1 MSSPRFSRA
10 LFISVL
16 LLVIIPLLILAGLMI
31 GRFYLSSIDQANTSL
46 QWQARNNAA
55 SLEQLL
61 FKLEKNS
68 QLLSSTKAITELPN
82 KVVYSQFALV
92 QLQEFV
98 AQNPQ
103 IKASIVIDN
112 QGFIVEGYPITSLNL
127 NFKLTK
133 SILDSAQT
141 STEQNTIQIIDNP
154 QVTELLAPLQVKQNA
169 LLAITSTLLHE
180 QDSLSEP
187 IIKTGVLVSFVPLS
201 EALKWLAIHN
211 EQPVYQAG
219 KQVQIT
225 AQGNILYSVGD
236 AGDNGKL
243 MGQASISNV
252 FFAGKPTSLQFQINE
267 AKTTYTSA
275 VKQTA
280 ILAGLLIVGLSII
293 SFISVRWLTA
303 RLHNPLNRITALSRE
318 YALGNYKQDTD
329 DFHYQEF
336 KDIADSLSSMADT
349 IDIQITSLQLEKLRA
364 ERSEQVK
371 SQFLANM
378 SHEIRTPMNGIVGFL
393 QLLNKSTLTQE
404 QAEFVRQINNCS
416 DVLLTVIND
425 ILDFSKIEANKI
437 ELESRQCDLV
447 ALCHDL
453 ILLFKPSCD
462 AKGVGCRLE
471 VSSLQSLNVE
481 CDEIR
486 VKQVLINLLSNA
498 VKFTNQGEI
507 ILSLILQSRDEH
519 QTAVVLSV
527 KDTGIGIAEDKIT
540 ALFNPFVQAQSSTT
554 REYGGTGLG
563 LAISKGMI
571 DLMGGTIAIDSE
583 LGKGTEFTIN
593 INFKSLNTQD
603 ASAKVEQSDED
614 TQFDFKA
621 VDKPILIA
629 EDNPIN
635 QIVITKY
642 LTQIGLNYELAENG
656 QIACEKT
663 LTQDY
668 ALILMDI
675 QMPVM
680 DGLTASQNLLARPDF
695 DTPIIAVSANA
706 MKDDI
711 ETSAKIGISDHIAK
725 PINFAELEKALAKWL
740 SQQSLK

>member
-16 LLVIIPLLILAGLMI
+16 LLVIIPLLILAGLMT

-68 QLLSSTKAITELPN
+68 QLLSSIKAITELPN

-103 IKASIVIDN
+103 IKAAIVIDN

-127 NFKLTK
+127 NYKLTK

-141 STEQNTIQIIDNP
+141 STQQNTIQIIDNP
-154 QVTELLAPLQVKQNA
+154 QVSELFVPAQAKQNA

-211 EQPVYQAG
+211 EQPVYQEG

-225 AQGNILYSVGD
+225 AEKNILFSLGD
-236 AGDNGKL
+236 AGENGKL
-243 MGQASISNV
+243 MGQATINNV
-252 FFAGKPTSLQFQINE
+252 YFEGKPTNLQFQINE
-267 AKTTYTSA
+267 TKTSYTSA

-280 ILAGLLIVGLSII
+280 VLAGLLIFGLSVI
-293 SFISVRWLTA
+293 SFILVRWLTA

-318 YALGNYKQDTD
+318 YALGNYKQNTD

-336 KDIADSLSSMADT
+336 KDIAESLNSMAET
-349 IDIQITSLQLEKLRA
+349 IDIQITSLQLEKHRA

-393 QLLNKSTLTQE
+393 QLLNKSELTQE

-425 ILDFSKIEANKI
+425 ILDFSKIEAKKI
-437 ELESRQCDLV
+437 ELESRECDLV
-447 ALCHDL
+447 ALCRDL

-462 AKGVGCRLE
+462 NKGIRCNLDVP
-471 VSSLQSLNVE
+471 SIQSLIVE

-507 ILSLILQSRDEH
+507 VLSLTLLNRDERV
-519 QTAVVLSV
+519 TDVEFSV
-527 KDTGIGIAEDKIT
+527 KDSGIGIAEDKIK
-540 ALFNPFVQAQSSTT
+540 ALFNPFVQAQSNIT

-571 DLMGGTIAIDSE
+571 DLMAGNIAIISE
-583 LGKGTEFTIN
+583 LGKGTEFTVN
-593 INFKSLNTQD
+593 VSFKTLYPEGV
-603 ASAKVEQSDED
+603 SAKVDQLDKDS
-614 TQFDFKA
+614 QFDFNS

-642 LTQIGLNYELAENG
+642 LTQLGLSYELAENG

-663 LTQDY
+663 LIKDY

-680 DGLTASQNLLARPDF
+680 DGLTASENLLARSGF
-695 DTPIIAVSANA
+695 NTPIIAVSANA

-711 ETSAKIGISDHIAK
+711 ERSSKIGISDHIAK
-725 PINFAELEKALAKWL
+725 PINFTELEKVLAKWL
-740 SQQSLK
+740 SQQLLK

>member
-1 MSSPRFSRA
+1 
-10 LFISVL
+10 
-16 LLVIIPLLILAGLMI
+16 
-31 GRFYLSSIDQANTSL
+31 
-46 QWQARNNAA
+46 
-55 SLEQLL
+55 
-61 FKLEKNS
+61 
-68 QLLSSTKAITELPN
+68 
-82 KVVYSQFALV
+82 
-92 QLQEFV
+92 
-98 AQNPQ
+98 
-103 IKASIVIDN
+103 
-112 QGFIVEGYPITSLNL
+112 
-127 NFKLTK
+127 
-133 SILDSAQT
+133 
-141 STEQNTIQIIDNP
+141 
-154 QVTELLAPLQVKQNA
+154 
-169 LLAITSTLLHE
+169 
-180 QDSLSEP
+180 
-187 IIKTGVLVSFVPLS
+187 
-201 EALKWLAIHN
+201 
-211 EQPVYQAG
+211 
-219 KQVQIT
+219 
-225 AQGNILYSVGD
+225 
-236 AGDNGKL
+236 
-243 MGQASISNV
+243 
-252 FFAGKPTSLQFQINE
+252 
-267 AKTTYTSA
+267 
-275 VKQTA
+275 
-280 ILAGLLIVGLSII
+280 
-293 SFISVRWLTA
+293 
-303 RLHNPLNRITALSRE
+303 
-318 YALGNYKQDTD
+318 
-329 DFHYQEF
+329 
-336 KDIADSLSSMADT
+336 
-349 IDIQITSLQLEKLRA
+349 
-364 ERSEQVK
+364 
-371 SQFLANM
+371 
-378 SHEIRTPMNGIVGFL
+378 
-393 QLLNKSTLTQE
+393 
-404 QAEFVRQINNCS
+404 
-416 DVLLTVIND
+416 
-425 ILDFSKIEANKI
+425 
-437 ELESRQCDLV
+437 
-447 ALCHDL
+447 
-453 ILLFKPSCD
+453 
-462 AKGVGCRLE
+462 

-507 ILSLILQSRDEH
+507 ILSLTLQSRDEH
-519 QTAVVLSV
+519 QTAVVISV

-593 INFKSLNTQD
+593 VNFKSLNPQD
-603 ASAKVEQSDED
+603 ASAKVHQSDED

-642 LTQIGLNYELAENG
+642 LTQLGLNYELAENG

-680 DGLTASQNLLARPDF
+680 DGLTASENLLARPDF